1 MTLPLPPGQT
11 PRRWQIEAVHAVAR
25 AMGAPHRARRVLVSA
40 ATGTGKGTLLASL
53 AVLAATK
60 RPGARVLVLCHRLE
74 LLQDL
79 HRRVM
84 GIVRGLDAAQGDG
97 QTVTC
102 GLVVAGSNAARAR
115 IVVGSVQTLKPAR
128 LAEVLAH
135 GAPALVIVDE
145 AHHAPAA
152 SYARILTAI
161 AEARGGEAPHVI
173 GLTATPFRTGKNGQT
188 EGLGDAFDALVFEH
202 GIVNAIR
209 EGDLVPPEAVR
220 VDLHMALD
228 LSQVRLGASGDYDE
242 EELEKAVDVDARNE
256 AIAGYVAERLG
267 ERQALGFAVSIAHA
281 RRLAAALQARGIRA
295 EAVWGGTKANPLPAA
310 QRAALISRF
319 QRADLQVLISRDLLF
334 EGFDSPAVEVLI
346 AARPTQSAIIAA
358 QLIGRGLRRH
368 TFDDGRVKAACEV
381 WDFCGFLD
389 GVRLDMGADMS
400 TPAAG
405 VAAASSQVRGLEP
418 GDLCELVLPP
428 SRGVGCVQRAA
439 EDHPIVSVL
448 WPDGEELPHGRPE
461 LRRVRPEQGMGPAL
475 PLVVRGQTETRVY
488 LLPSAPEDRASQRPW
503 VFAVDAWVCSA
514 LVRRADLDAGT
525 KDVRARGLV
534 REIAPDR
541 WEAWVGVWQGR
552 EIAEGHELARLPA
565 TARGLP
571 LAAAQRAVDAALD
584 AVGAR
589 RGGWDAS
596 WRTEPATER
605 QVQALR
611 ALGRRMVAGL
621 GKGEAG
627 DLLDAQIIR
636 RGVKELRAREQALRD
651 AATHARTFADDT
663 RSGAEGGDDGEE

>member
-11 PRRWQIEAVHAVAR
+11 PRRWQLAAVDAVAR
-25 AMGAPHRARRVLVSA
+25 AMGPPHRARRVLVSA

-53 AVLAATK
+53 AVRAACKAPT
-60 RPGARVLVLCHRLE
+60 ARVLVLCHRRE
-74 LLQDL
+74 LLEDL
-79 HRRVM
+79 HRRALA
-84 GIVRGLDAAQGDG
+84 IVRGLPSPLAASL
-97 QTVTC
+97 TC
-102 GLVVAGSNAARAR
+102 GLVVASDNAARAR
-115 IVVGSVQTLKPAR
+115 IVIGSVQTLKPAR
-128 LAEVLAH
+128 LAEVLSH
-135 GAPALVIVDE
+135 GAPTLVIVDE

-152 SYARILTAI
+152 SYMRVMGAV
-161 AEARGGEAPHVI
+161 EAALGRPPHVL
-173 GLTATPFRTGKNGQT
+173 GLTATPYRTGKNGQT
-188 EGLGDAFDALVFEH
+188 EGLGDAFDALVYEH
-202 GIVNAIR
+202 GIVSAIR
-209 EGDLVPPEAVR
+209 EGDLVRPEAVR

-228 LSQVRLGASGDYDE
+228 LSQVRLGAGGDYDE

-256 AIAGYVAERLG
+256 AIADYVAERLG

-281 RRLAAALQARGIRA
+281 RRLAEALKARGVKA

-310 QRAALISRF
+310 TRAALISRF
-319 QRADLQVLISRDLLF
+319 QRGDLQVLISRDLLF

-368 TFDDGRVKAACEV
+368 AFADGRQKSICEV
-381 WDFCGFLD
+381 WDFCGFVD
-389 GVRLDMGADMS
+389 GVRLDLGADMS
-400 TPAAG
+400 TPAA
-405 VAAASSQVRGLEP
+405 AAAAAAAQVRGLEP

-439 EDHPIVSVL
+439 ADDPIVRVL
-448 WPDGEELPHGRPE
+448 WPDGEELAHGRPE
-461 LRRVRPEQGMGPAL
+461 LRRVRPGSSEGPAL

-488 LLPSAPEDRASQRPW
+488 LLPCSPEDRASQRPW
-503 VFAVDAWVCSA
+503 VWAVDAWVCSA
-514 LVRRADLDAGT
+514 VVRRADPDAKT

-552 EIAEGHELARLPA
+552 DMSPEAPLARLPA
-565 TARGLP
+565 TARGVP

-584 AVGAR
+584 DVGAR
-589 RGGWDAS
+589 RGGWDAA
-596 WRTEPATER
+596 WRAEPATER

-611 ALGRRMVAGL
+611 AMGRRQVAGL

-627 DLLDAQIIR
+627 DLLDAQIVR
-636 RGVKELRAREQALRD
+636 RAVKERRQREQALQD
-651 AATHARTFADDT
+651 ATGAMRVKPDDT
-663 RSGAEGGDDGEE
+663 RSGAEGGNDGEE

>member
-11 PRRWQIEAVHAVAR
+11 PRRWQIDAVAAVAR
-25 AMGAPHRARRVLVSA
+25 AFSPPHSARRVLVSA

-53 AVLAATK
+53 AVRAAAK
-60 RPGARVLVLCHRLE
+60 APGARVLVLCHRLE

-79 HRRVM
+79 HRRTLS
-84 GIVRGLDAAQGDG
+84 IVRGLPPELASSL
-97 QTVTC
+97 TC
-102 GLVVAGSNAARAR
+102 GLVVAGDNAARAR

-128 LAEVLAH
+128 LAEVLSH
-135 GAPALVIVDE
+135 GAPRLVIVDE

-152 SYARILTAI
+152 SYRRVL
-161 AEARGGEAPHVI
+161 AEIEAALGRPPHVI
-173 GLTATPFRTGKNGQT
+173 GLTATPYRTGKNGQT
-188 EGLGDAFDALVFEH
+188 EGLGEAFEALVYEH

-220 VDLHMALD
+220 VDLHMELD
-228 LSQVRLGASGDYDE
+228 LSAVRLGASGDYDE

-256 AIAGYVAERLG
+256 AIADYVAERLG
-267 ERQALGFAVSIAHA
+267 GRQALGFAVSIAHA
-281 RRLAAALQARGIRA
+281 RRLAAALQARGVAA
-295 EAVWGGTKANPLPAA
+295 EAVWGGTKANPLPAST
-310 QRAALISRF
+310 RAALISRF

-368 TFDDGRVKAACEV
+368 TFADGRQKARCEV
-381 WDFCGFLD
+381 WDFCGFVD

-400 TPAAG
+400 TPG
-405 VAAASSQVRGLEP
+405 PAAAAKADGVRGLEP

-428 SRGVGCVQRAA
+428 SRGVGCVQRATP
-439 EDHPIVSVL
+439 DDPIVRVL
-448 WPDGEELPHGRPE
+448 WPDGEEASHGRPE
-461 LRRVRPEQGMGPAL
+461 LRRVRPEVGMGPAV

-488 LLPSAPEDRASQRPW
+488 LLPCAPEERASQRPW
-503 VFAVDAWVCSA
+503 VWAVDAWVCSA
-514 LVRRADLDAGT
+514 LVRRAGPEAGGR
-525 KDVRARGLV
+525 DVRARGLV

-552 EIAEGHELARLPA
+552 EPSPEAPLARLPQS
-565 TARGLP
+565 ARGLP

-584 AVGAR
+584 DVGAR
-589 RGGWDAS
+589 RGGWDAA
-596 WRTEPATER
+596 WRSEPATER
-605 QVQALR
+605 QINALR
-611 ALGRRMVAGL
+611 AMGRRQVAGL

-627 DLLDAQIIR
+627 DLLDAQIVR
-636 RGVKELRAREQALRD
+636 RAVKAARALEQEAALHG
-651 AATHARTFADDT
+651 ATVTNSAYNH
-663 RSGAEGGDDGEE
+663 EGGDDGEE

>member
-11 PRRWQIEAVHAVAR
+11 PRRWQLAAVDAVSR
-25 AMGAPHRARRVLVSA
+25 AFAPPHRARRVLVSA

-53 AVLAATK
+53 AVRAACK
-60 RPGARVLVLCHRLE
+60 APSARVLVLCHRRE
-74 LLQDL
+74 LLEDL
-79 HRRVM
+79 HRRALA
-84 GIVRGLDAAQGDG
+84 IVRGLPSHLAASL
-97 QTVTC
+97 TC
-102 GLVVAGSNAARAR
+102 GLVVASDNAARAR
-115 IVVGSVQTLKPAR
+115 IVIGSVQTLKPSR

-135 GAPALVIVDE
+135 GAPTLVIVDE

-152 SYARILTAI
+152 SYRRVL
-161 AEARGGEAPHVI
+161 AEVEAALGRPPHVL
-173 GLTATPFRTGKNGQT
+173 GLTATPYRTGKNGQT
-188 EGLGDAFDALVFEH
+188 EGLGDAFDALVYEH
-202 GIVNAIR
+202 GIVSAIR

-220 VDLHMALD
+220 VDLHMELD
-228 LSQVRLGASGDYDE
+228 LSAVRLGAGGDYDE

-256 AIAGYVAERLG
+256 AIADYVAERLG

-281 RRLAAALQARGIRA
+281 RRLAEALKARGVKA

-310 QRAALISRF
+310 TRAALISRF
-319 QRADLQVLISRDLLF
+319 QRGDLQVLISRDLLF

-368 TFDDGRVKAACEV
+368 AFADGRQKSICEV
-381 WDFCGFLD
+381 WDFCGFVD
-389 GVRLDMGADMS
+389 GVRLDLGADMS
-400 TPAAG
+400 TPAA
-405 VAAASSQVRGLEP
+405 AAAAAAAQVRGLEP

-439 EDHPIVSVL
+439 ADDPIVRVL
-448 WPDGEELPHGRPE
+448 WPDGEEVAHGRPE
-461 LRRVRPEQGMGPAL
+461 LRRVRPGSSEGPAV

-488 LLPSAPEDRASQRPW
+488 LLPCAPEERASQRPW
-503 VFAVDAWVCSA
+503 VWAVDAWVCSA
-514 LVRRADLDAGT
+514 IVRRGEP
-525 KDVRARGLV
+525 DVRARGLV

-541 WEAWVGVWQGR
+541 WEAWVGVWEGR
-552 EIAEGHELARLPA
+552 ALAQGHELARLPQ

-571 LAAAQRAVDAALD
+571 LAAAQRAVDQALD
-584 AVGAR
+584 AVGAK
-589 RGGWDAS
+589 RGGWDAA
-596 WRTEPATER
+596 WRSEPATER

-611 ALGRRMVAGL
+611 AMGRRQVAGL

-627 DLLDAQIIR
+627 DLLDAQIVR
-636 RGVKELRAREQALRD
+636 KAVKALRAREQALQD
-651 AATHARTFADDT
+651 ATRTNTDDT